1 MTQIFDAIKVA
12 AGIAIGIVFASIYYN
27 GVPWLKDIPV
37 VGVAFEGQAKKGL
50 VREFQINALQAQFDA
65 DVQQRRANS
74 LVIESYQAQLRN
86 ARAAE
91 AARIEQTEQE
101 IVDYEKRLADAGR
114 VCLLDRDDIEFLR
127 KY

>member
-1 MTQIFDAIKVA
+1 MTQLFDAIKVA
-12 AGIAIGIVFASIYYN
+12 AGIAIGIVLASIYYN
-27 GVPWLKDIPV
+27 GVPLLKDIPI

-50 VREFQINALQAQFDA
+50 VPEFQVKALQAQLDA
-65 DVQQRRANS
+65 EARQRRANA

-101 IVDYEKRLADAGR
+101 IADYEKRLADAGR

-127 KY
+127 K